1 MKDADRSDSFA
12 DSVAAVFLVVLSV
25 AFAVVWVAGQ

>member
-1 MKDADRSDSFA
+1 MSKAERSDSLA
-12 DSVAAVFLVVLSV
+12 DSVAAVFLVLLSV